1 MNYTYKAK
9 LVRCVDGDT
18 MDVDVDL
25 GFHLTARIRCR
36 LLGVNTPERGRPDF
50 ARATLMLENLL
61 QSQADEEGFFVM
73 RTGKTGKFGRWLAE
87 VNGVNSVLKERW
99 PYEN

>member
-18 MDVDVDL
+18 MDVDIDL
-25 GFHLTARIRCR
+25 GFYLTARIRCR
-36 LLGVNTPERGRPDF
+36 LIGVNTPERGRKDF
-50 ARATLMLENLL
+50 ARATLMLESLL
-61 QSQADEEGFFVM
+61 HTQADEEGYFVM

-87 VNGVNSVLKERW
+87 VDGVNSVLKEQW

>member
-73 RTGKTGKFGRWLAE
+73 RTGKTGKFGRWLSE